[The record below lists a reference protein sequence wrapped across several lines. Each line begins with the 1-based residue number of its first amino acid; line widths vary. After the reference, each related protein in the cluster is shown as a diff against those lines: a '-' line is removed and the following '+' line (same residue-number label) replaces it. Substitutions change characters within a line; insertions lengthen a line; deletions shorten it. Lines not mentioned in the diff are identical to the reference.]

1 MSERCRCD
9 QDRAWNIVD
18 VRDCGEIHALIAE
31 STNTRN
37 GQRYMCSAHDDSGL
51 LNIFQLRAKLKR
63 LFPDINV
70 RHPNHQRPL
79 LAWYGN
85 LLAEVDFLEPF
96 FELLRRRLTNTAA
109 EGMLTFLEES

>member
-70 RHPNHQRPL
+70 RHTIRGPC
-79 LAWYGN
+79 
-85 LLAEVDFLEPF
+85 
-96 FELLRRRLTNTAA
+96 
-109 EGMLTFLEES
+109 

>member
-1 MSERCRCD
+1 MISAFCASLCLSD
-9 QDRAWNIVD
+9 VDGQDRAWNIVD

-51 LNIFQLRAKLKR
+51 LNIFQLRTKLKR

-70 RHPNHQRPL
+70 RHTIRGPC
-79 LAWYGN
+79 
-85 LLAEVDFLEPF
+85 
-96 FELLRRRLTNTAA
+96 
-109 EGMLTFLEES
+109 

>member
-1 MSERCRCD
+1 M
-9 QDRAWNIVD
+9 D

-70 RHPNHQRPL
+70 RPAKPAGLPSRANAGPVCR
-79 LAWYGN
+79 LAAPQSRST
-85 LLAEVDFLEPF
+85 LSRTSRAA
-96 FELLRRRLTNTAA
+96 TACWR
-109 EGMLTFLEES
+109 

>member
-1 MSERCRCD
+1 M
-9 QDRAWNIVD
+9 D

-63 LFPDINV
+63 LFDQGLI
-70 RHPNHQRPL
+70 
-79 LAWYGN
+79 
-85 LLAEVDFLEPF
+85 EK
-96 FELLRRRLTNTAA
+96 
-109 EGMLTFLEES
+109 EEFQEKKAQILGAL

>member
-1 MSERCRCD
+1 M
-9 QDRAWNIVD
+9 D

-70 RHPNHQRPL
+70 RPPKPSEA
-79 LAWYGN
+79 LASLVLQHAG
-85 LLAEVDFLEPF
+85 
-96 FELLRRRLTNTAA
+96 
-109 EGMLTFLEES
+109 